1 MHSIRTRC
9 LCTTFA
15 MAMVLHGTTPAAAQ
29 TFVPAPAPAAPAPQ
43 PSRAFAGL
51 FRDTVTDFR
60 GLASKDH
67 LSVLAIGALVAAATH
82 TMDRQ
87 TTTTL
92 SNPRAAGFLAG
103 GETLG
108 SARFQLGGALA
119 TFAVGHA
126 IGNAKISAVGA
137 DLIRAN
143 IVSQTLTGAVKVAAR
158 RQRPDG
164 TEYSFPSGH
173 AAVTFASATVLQRHF
188 GWKAGVPAYAVASY
202 VAASRIHDKRHF
214 LSDVAFGA
222 AIGVVSGWTVTI
234 GHGKARMAVTPIA
247 TPGGGGIG
255 FTWTGQ

>member
-1 MHSIRTRC
+1 
-9 LCTTFA
+9 

-29 TFVPAPAPAAPAPQ
+29 TFLPAPAAPAPQ
-43 PSRAFAGL
+43 ASRAFAGL

-60 GLASKDH
+60 GLASRDH
-67 LSVLAIGALVAAATH
+67 LTVLAVGALVATAAH
-82 TMDRQ
+82 GMDRQ

-92 SNPRAAGFLAG
+92 SSPRAGFLAG
-103 GETLG
+103 GETIG

-119 TFAVGHA
+119 AFAVGHA
-126 IGNAKISAVGA
+126 IGNAKIAAVGA
-137 DLIRAN
+137 DLVRAN
-143 IVSQTLTGAVKVAAR
+143 IVSQTLTGAVKFTAR
-158 RQRPDG
+158 RERPDG
-164 TEYSFPSGH
+164 TGFSFPSGH
-173 AAVTFASATVLQRHF
+173 TAVTFASATVLQRHL

-222 AIGVVSGWTVTI
+222 AVGVVSGWTVTM
-234 GHGKARMAVTPIA
+234 GHGKTRVAISPIA